1 MAHSSI
7 ATSFAK
13 GPAGVIQSI
22 LFFSLGFL
30 CAGFLALMVAPAIW
44 RRAVALTRKRIEA
57 SVPLSL
63 GEIQA
68 DKDRMRAEFAMSTRR
83 LEMSIK
89 AFREK
94 AAAQVIEINRNR
106 EELKRLTGERKEKN
120 QAISEIESKG
130 SELRAE
136 LRQKEEQL
144 ERLLVR
150 LDETDRALE
159 ERALEIDR
167 LGRMYDEAAL
177 SSSNRQIEL
186 VSRETEVERLAG
198 DVSVLRDQRKDMDR
212 RLGEIAAENK
222 SLKEALKNE
231 KKRAL
236 DLEKKSERL
245 MGTLSDREDKLDRA
259 EKESG
264 RLREQ
269 VRGTS
274 GLESDLDAQLTE
286 AQGERLKLEAQV
298 ADLTLQMSTLLSGA
312 RGADVEKAMGVLNE
326 DRGRLEERLTTLVRE
341 NKKLRADLSVYERL
355 KSEGWDDERR
365 ENALLR
371 EQINDLA
378 AEVVNL
384 TSALDGPESPIRKVI
399 SDSVERAA
407 GDPQSKIT
415 SLADRVRTLQKAA
428 ATSEQPVSQ

>member
-1 MAHSSI
+1 
-7 ATSFAK
+7 
-13 GPAGVIQSI
+13 VIQSI

-44 RRAVALTRKRIEA
+44 RRAVALTRRRIEA

-106 EELKRLTGERKEKN
+106 EELKRLGSERKEKN
-120 QAISEIESKG
+120 QAISEIEAKG
-130 SELRAE
+130 SELRSD
-136 LRQKEEQL
+136 LRQKEDQL
-144 ERLLVR
+144 ERVLDR
-150 LDETDRALE
+150 LNEADRALE

-177 SSSNRQIEL
+177 NASNRQIEL
-186 VSRETEVERLAG
+186 VARETDVERLAG
-198 DVSVLRDQRKDMDR
+198 DVSILRDQRKEMDR
-212 RLGEIAAENK
+212 RLGEVVSENK
-222 SLKEALKNE
+222 TVKEALKVE
-231 KKRAL
+231 KKRVA
-236 DLEKKSERL
+236 DLEKKVERL
-245 MGTLSDREDKLDRA
+245 MGTLSDREEKLDRA

-274 GLESDLDAQLTE
+274 GLESDLDAQLTD
-286 AQGERLKLEAQV
+286 AQSEKIKLEAQV
-298 ADLTLQMSTLLSGA
+298 ADLTLQMSTLLSSA
-312 RGADVEKAMGVLNE
+312 KGADVEKAVGTLKE
-326 DRGRLEERLTTLVRE
+326 ERERLEERLTTLVRE
-341 NKKLRADLSVYERL
+341 NKKLRSDLAAYERL
-355 KSEGWDDERR
+355 KSDGWDEERR

-407 GDPQSKIT
+407 SDPHGKIT
-415 SLADRVRTLQKAA
+415 SLADRVRALQKAA
-428 ATSEQPVSQ
+428 STEKVQ